1 MQRAQH
7 AASSAGYKIS
17 TTAAGLIDER
27 VIQVWMLLFLG
38 AVGAAVFYSY
48 RRGDR
53 LTVQYVEKARDG
65 VQTFM
70 DRRAGR
76 VTETSYQAL

>member
-1 MQRAQH
+1 
-7 AASSAGYKIS
+7 
-17 TTAAGLIDER
+17 
-27 VIQVWMLLFLG
+27 MLLFLG

-76 VTETSYQAL
+76 GNETSYQAL